1 MRITKVYTKTGDDGT
16 TGLARGER
24 VPKDHPRIQ
33 VLGSLD
39 ETNSAIGLVLT
50 LIIDDRIKVILN
62 KVQHVLF
69 DIGGDLAMGG
79 QPLGLVKEEYVIDL
93 ESAIDELNS
102 DLPPL
107 KEFILPGGSK
117 ASAHLHHARSV
128 SRRTERDLISLHQRE
143 PVDEIFI
150 KYLNRLSDFLFVA
163 ARVQNA
169 KDGGGEEIWEK

>member
-16 TGLARGER
+16 TGLAKGER

-39 ETNSAIGLVLT
+39 ETNSVIGLVFT
-50 LIIDDRIKVILN
+50 LKIDDRIKVILN
-62 KVQHVLF
+62 KVQHVIF
-69 DIGGDLAMGG
+69 DIGGELAMGDKSM
-79 QPLGLVKEEYVIDL
+79 GLVKEEYVIEL

-107 KEFILPGGSK
+107 KEFIIPGGSK
-117 ASAHLHHARSV
+117 ASAHLHHSRSV
-128 SRRTERDLISLHQRE
+128 CRRTERDLIYLHQLE

-169 KDGGGEEIWEK
+169 KDGGGEELWEK